1 MSNPWLEIPVSDY
14 ENHMKEVGQAKIL
27 NSLIKSCLDKYQP
40 KNFALLGCTTG
51 NGLEHINPEIT
62 NKIYAIDINPE
73 YLQKTKERFV
83 AKIQNLE
90 ILNIDIQNDE
100 LTIKNVDLFFVG
112 LVLEYIETEKALIKI
127 IRTLS
132 KKGILIIIIQKNKK
146 TSFVSK
152 TKYKSL
158 KKLEKISNEVN
169 EQLINKFI
177 QSENMEL
184 IERDEIKLTENKSF
198 IKLKYRMK

>member
-14 ENHMKEVGQAKIL
+14 ENHMKEVGQAQIL

-73 YLQKTKERFV
+73 YLQKTNERFV
-83 AKIQNLE
+83 AKIQNLD

-112 LVLEYIETEKALIKI
+112 LVLEYVETEKALIKI

-132 KKGILIIIIQKNKK
+132 KKGILLIIIQKNKK

>member
-14 ENHMKEVGQAKIL
+14 ENHMKEVGQAQIL

-73 YLQKTKERFV
+73 YLQKTNERFV

-100 LTIKNVDLFFVG
+100 LTIKNVHLFFVG

-132 KKGILIIIIQKNKK
+132 KKGILLIIIQKNKK